1 MKLKTN
7 TEVYFHQ
14 ALGIAQEFPPYNK
27 LSKMELQVLGEL
39 MKHKH
44 NGYKPLLNTEVR
56 RLIEGSL
63 QLTPAILR
71 NNLSALRAKG
81 LMISDE
87 IPEKYM
93 IKYLQPF
100 NFEFYEET

>member
-7 TEVYFHQ
+7 VDRYFHQ

-27 LSKMELQVLGEL
+27 LTGKELQVLAEL

-56 RLIEGSL
+56 RLIESTL
-63 QLTPAILR
+63 EIAPEILR
-71 NNLSALRAKG
+71 NNLTQLRIKG
-81 LMISDE
+81 LLVENE

-93 IKYLQPF
+93 FKYLQPF
-100 NFEFYEET
+100 EFEFYEQD

>member
-1 MKLKTN
+1 M
-7 TEVYFHQ
+7 YFHQ

-27 LSKMELQVLGEL
+27 LSKKELQVLGEL

-56 RLIEGSL
+56 RLIEEKLDITG
-63 QLTPAILR
+63 PILR
-71 NNLSALRAKG
+71 NNLSQLRAKG
-81 LMISDE
+81 LMVNDD

-100 NFEFYEET
+100 NFEFYEGA